1 MAARPAR
8 ALAVAVVTLLWAASA
23 AAQAVLPTLNVDAS
37 ASLEGVAN
45 QLRALSLESL
55 GTAMTLAGM
64 THPGPPINVLLIDE
78 EAELA
83 ENTPRWIA
91 GFADGSRSLVVMF
104 PDRARGYPTDGL
116 DTLLQHEVAHVL
128 FARAAG
134 GRPVPRWF
142 NEGLAIAAE
151 RPAGLSDRSRLA
163 WTLVWDGALD
173 LDQLEALFG
182 QGRGASQRAYAVS
195 GALVRELIRAYGNDA
210 PGRILDQVAA
220 GATFDSAFRTATGA
234 PLNWVVAR
242 FWRTQQ
248 QWSRWIPFLTGPSF
262 LWMGITSLAV
272 LAIVVHRRRRAAR
285 RAAWEEEERIEA
297 ELAET
302 RRREAERLA
311 RERLLDADPRASGS
325 SYEVH

>member
-1 MAARPAR
+1 MTARLAR
-8 ALAVAVVTLLWAASA
+8 ALAVAAVALPWNALAT
-23 AAQAVLPTLNVDAS
+23 AQPVLPTLNVDAP
-37 ASLEGVAN
+37 V
-45 QLRALSLESL
+45 SLESL
-55 GTAMTLAGM
+55 AEQVRKLPLEPLTTAMALAGM
-64 THPGPPINVLLIDE
+64 THPGPPINVLLINE

-83 ENTPRWIA
+83 QNTPRWIA

-134 GRPVPRWF
+134 GQLVPRWF
-142 NEGLAIAAE
+142 NEGLAMAAE
-151 RPAGLSDRSRLA
+151 RPTGLSDRSRLA
-163 WTLVWDGALD
+163 WTLVWDGTLD
-173 LDQLEALFG
+173 LNQLETLFG

-195 GALVRELIRAYGNDA
+195 GALVREVIRAYGDDA
-210 PGRILDQVAA
+210 PGRILEELAD

-242 FWRTQQ
+242 FWRKQQ
-248 QWSRWIPFLTGPSF
+248 QWSRWIPLLTGPTF

-285 RAAWEEEERIEA
+285 RAEWDEEERIEA
-297 ELAET
+297 ELAEAH
-302 RRREAERLA
+302 RAAERLA
-311 RERLLDADPRASGS
+311 QERLLGADPKASGS
-325 SYEVH
+325 SHEVH

>member
-8 ALAVAVVTLLWAASA
+8 ALAALLALTWASHAI
-23 AAQAVLPTLNVDAS
+23 AQPVLPTLNVDAP
-37 ASLEGVAN
+37 AELEGVATHVR
-45 QLRALSLESL
+45 QLPLEPL
-55 GTAMTLAGM
+55 ATAMRLAGV
-64 THPGPPINVLLIDE
+64 THPGPPINVLLINE

-83 ENTPRWIA
+83 RNTPRWIS

-142 NEGLAIAAE
+142 NEGLAMAAE

-163 WTLVWDGALD
+163 WTLVWDGTLD
-173 LDQLEALFG
+173 LNQLERLFG

-195 GALVRELIRAYGNDA
+195 GALVRELIRAYGEDA
-210 PGRILDQVAA
+210 PGRILEEVAA
-220 GATFDSAFRTATGA
+220 GASFDDAFRRATGA
-234 PLNWVVAR
+234 PLPWVVAR

-248 QWSRWIPFLTGPSF
+248 QWSRWIPLLTGPTF
-262 LWMGITSLAV
+262 LWMGITSLAM
-272 LAIVVHRRRRAAR
+272 LAIVIHRRRRAAR
-285 RAAWEEEERIEA
+285 RAAWDEEERIEA
-297 ELAET
+297 ERAEA
-302 RRREAERLA
+302 RHREAERLA